1 MLSTLNY
8 PKVVRFGI
16 WINLGFFSPTL
27 TAGVWGL
34 GCLKA
39 NTLMV
44 LKCFNSRTH
53 FPPHQE
59 PGEERPLLLATGSLM
74 RETLS
79 RPGSVPPAS
88 GKITAPVRS
97 LEGAK
102 MHQAALCV
110 AMPRERSLCSP
121 VPVSPWRWHHSPAPC
136 FLLRA
141 SGPWGWLLHLGGSN
155 PPS

>member
-1 MLSTLNY
+1 M
-8 PKVVRFGI
+8 
-16 WINLGFFSPTL
+16 
-27 TAGVWGL
+27 

-39 NTLMV
+39 NTLVV

-88 GKITAPVRS
+88 GDD
-97 LEGAK
+97 
-102 MHQAALCV
+102 
-110 AMPRERSLCSP
+110 
-121 VPVSPWRWHHSPAPC
+121 HSPGEITGGCQDAP
-136 FLLRA
+136 
-141 SGPWGWLLHLGGSN
+141 GGSVRGYAQGAI
-155 PPS
+155 PL